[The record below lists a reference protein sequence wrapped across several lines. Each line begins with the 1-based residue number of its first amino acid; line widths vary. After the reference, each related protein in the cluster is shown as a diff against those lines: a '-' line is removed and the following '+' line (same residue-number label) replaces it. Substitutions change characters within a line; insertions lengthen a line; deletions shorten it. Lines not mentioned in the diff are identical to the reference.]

1 MKDVKAKDL
10 KPQNQDSKPAAS
22 QPLDKTPH

>member
-10 KPQNQDSKPAAS
+10 KPQDQDSKPAAS
-22 QPLDKTPH
+22 QLLDKTSH